1 MSGKKNVLLITVDQ
15 WGGNYLG
22 CAGNQEIL
30 TPSLDALA
38 RSGIRYTNA
47 ISCTPVCIPARRELM
62 LGVEARRHG
71 DRNFNE
77 SLPMPADIPTL
88 AQTFS
93 ENGYQTYAVGKL
105 HVFPQRNRIGF
116 DDVILNEEGRHKEG
130 MEQDDYERY
139 LMHHG
144 YAGLEMAH
152 AMCNNNYSCRPF
164 HLPEEMHPTNWATRQ
179 MCETIMRRD
188 PTRPAFWYLSY
199 IGPHPP
205 LVPPEEY
212 LRMYDDIELEAPRCG
227 DWAKD
232 EAKLPYA
239 YRYAKNIY
247 PEITKRT
254 SDIARKAYYS
264 VCTYIDHQLRLVIGT
279 LREQGLLEDT
289 MILFTSDHGDMMG
302 SHNLYMKNVMYE
314 DSVKV
319 PFILSP
325 AAGSDMPCGIVD
337 DRLVELRDVMPTLL
351 KMAGLEVPESVTG
364 ESLTEPSRREYVYG
378 ELYDNKRATRMI
390 RTKTRKLIY
399 YPVGNVFQLF
409 DLEKDPGEMHDV
421 ADDFAY
427 AGTLADLKTKLAG
440 ELYGPDL
447 AFLKDGEFVGLPAV
461 EYDYISSLKDP
472 DMLFKGR
479 DMLLQR
485 GIR

>member
-1 MSGKKNVLLITVDQ
+1 MDRRKNVLLISADQ

-22 CAGNQEIL
+22 CAGNPEIL

-47 ISCTPVCIPARRELM
+47 ISTTPVCIPARRELM
-62 LGVEARRHG
+62 LGVEAKLHG
-71 DRNFNE
+71 DRNFSE
-77 SLPMPADIPTL
+77 EMPMPENFPTL
-88 AQTFS
+88 AQVFS
-93 ENGYQTYAVGKL
+93 ENGYQTFAVGKL
-105 HVFPQRNRIGF
+105 HVFPQRDRIGF
-116 DDVILNEEGRHKEG
+116 DDVILNEEGRHKAG
-130 MEQDDYERY
+130 MQQDDYERF
-139 LMHHG
+139 LMHNG

-152 AMCNNNYSCRPF
+152 AMCNNNYFTRPF

-179 MCETIMRRD
+179 MCETILRRD
-188 PTRPAFWYLSY
+188 PTKPAFWYLSY

-205 LVPPEEY
+205 LVPPEAY
-212 LRMYDDIELEAPRCG
+212 LKMYDDIELEAPRCG
-227 DWAKD
+227 DWARD
-232 EAKLPYA
+232 ETRLPYA
-239 YRYAKNIY
+239 YRYAKNVY

-254 SDIARKAYYS
+254 SDIARKAYYAA
-264 VCTYIDHQLRLVIGT
+264 CTYIDHQLRLVIGT
-279 LREQGLLEDT
+279 LREQGLLENT
-289 MILFTSDHGDMMG
+289 IILFVSDHGDMLG
-302 SHNLYMKNVMYE
+302 NHNLYMKNVMYE

-325 AAGSDMPCGIVD
+325 PAGSDMPCGVVD

-351 KMAGLEVPESVTG
+351 KMAGLEVPATVTG

-378 ELYDNKRATRMI
+378 ELYDNNRATRMI
-390 RTKTRKLIY
+390 RTKTAKLIY

-421 ADDFAY
+421 AADPSY
-427 AGTLADLKTKLAG
+427 APLMSDLKEKLKS
-440 ELYGPDL
+440 ELYGPDEK
-447 AFLKDGEFVGLPAV
+447 FLRDGEFVGLPAV
-461 EYDYISSLKDP
+461 EYDYIGSLRDP
-472 DMLFKGR
+472 AMLFKGR